1 MGHDEV
7 WKTLAD
13 LITEFRRRGESIPS
27 SVMEDLRAAKTMIEV
42 LRADSS
48 RVENV
53 PSIELYLGNVESYLI
68 FEAQKKFGSEFVDEW
83 MKKIKEA
90 RQAKTAEEGA
100 KPSSKFVPGLPRGQ
114 KWVRVQ
120 VSKETPKT
128 EIKKLAEET
137 GLSFKVQTD
146 GYILV
151 YGEDEKLKL
160 FVKKA
165 AEKLG
170 SVKAQKAQ

>member
-1 MGHDEV
+1 MGYDEV

-13 LITEFRRRGESIPS
+13 LITEFRRKGESIPS
-27 SVMEDLRAAKTMIEV
+27 NVMEDLRAAKTMIQV
-42 LRADSS
+42 LRADLSH
-48 RVENV
+48 VENI
-53 PSIELYLGNVESYLI
+53 PSIEMYLGNVESYLI
-68 FEAQKKFGSEFVDEW
+68 FEAQKKFGSKFVEEW
-83 MKKIKEA
+83 LLKIKEA
-90 RQAKTAEEGA
+90 RQEKAPEEYV

-120 VSKETPKT
+120 ISKETPEK

-137 GLSFKVQTD
+137 GLYFKVQTN
-146 GYILV
+146 GYMLV

-170 SVKAQKAQ
+170 GVKA

>member
-1 MGHDEV
+1 MGYDEV

-13 LITEFRRRGESIPS
+13 LITEFRRKGESIPS
-27 SVMEDLRAAKTMIEV
+27 NVMEDLRAAKTMIQV
-42 LRADSS
+42 LRADLSH
-48 RVENV
+48 VENI
-53 PSIELYLGNVESYLI
+53 PSIEMYLGNVESYLM
-68 FEAQKKFGSEFVDEW
+68 FEAQKKFGSKFVEEW
-83 MKKIKEA
+83 LLKIKEA
-90 RQAKTAEEGA
+90 RQEKAPEEYV

-120 VSKETPKT
+120 ISKETPEK

-137 GLSFKVQTD
+137 GLYFKVQTN
-146 GYILV
+146 GYMLV

-170 SVKAQKAQ
+170 GVKA

>member
-27 SVMEDLRAAKTMIEV
+27 DVMEDLRAAKTMIEV
-42 LRADSS
+42 LRADQS
-48 RVENV
+48 RVENI

-83 MKKIKEA
+83 MQKIKEA
-90 RQAKTAEEGA
+90 RLAKAAEEGA

-120 VSKETPKT
+120 VSKETPEK
-128 EIKKLAEET
+128 EIKKLAEEI
-137 GLSFKVQTD
+137 GLSSKVQTN
-146 GYILV
+146 GYMLV

-160 FVKKA
+160 FVKKT
-165 AEKLG
+165 AEKLS
-170 SVKAQKAQ
+170 SVKAL

>member
-1 MGHDEV
+1 MGYDEV

-13 LITEFRRRGESIPS
+13 LITEFRRKGESIPS
-27 SVMEDLRAAKTMIEV
+27 NVMEDLRAAKTMIQV
-42 LRADSS
+42 LRADLSH
-48 RVENV
+48 VENI
-53 PSIELYLGNVESYLI
+53 PSIEMYLGNVESYLI
-68 FEAQKKFGSEFVDEW
+68 FEAQKKFGSKFVEEW
-83 MKKIKEA
+83 MLKIKEA
-90 RQAKTAEEGA
+90 RQEKAPEEYV

-120 VSKETPKT
+120 ISKETPEK

-137 GLSFKVQTD
+137 GLYFKVQTN
-146 GYILV
+146 GYMLV

-170 SVKAQKAQ
+170 GVKA

>member
-27 SVMEDLRAAKTMIEV
+27 NVMEDLRAAKTMIEV
-42 LRADSS
+42 LRADPS
-48 RVENV
+48 RIENV

-83 MKKIKEA
+83 MQKIKEA
-90 RQAKTAEEGA
+90 RQTKAPEEHV

-120 VSKETPKT
+120 VSKETPER
-128 EIKKLAEET
+128 EIKKLAEDT
-137 GLSFKVQTD
+137 GLSFKMQRD
-146 GYILV
+146 GYMLV
-151 YGEDEKLKL
+151 YGDDEKLKL

-165 AEKLG
+165 AEKLR
-170 SVKAQKAQ
+170 SRKAQ